1 MAIFKFSAP
10 KKNHYSDFCVKF
22 IYCFHS
28 YLTQYADSDN
38 INYTL
43 YYQFFKG
50 IAMVPFKW
58 ADSSCLEK
66 KQKWWPRTQ
75 TVITK
80 ERATPRRWS
89 KEQKDVS
96 QTMRWFSINND
107 MLIRY
112 GWWAISRMHL
122 LIKISFQFVF
132 LRYEKNKES
141 KLLETYKKLPWRN
154 GDVLRVAKKKN
165 NTRTCA
171 HTRHYLTSYYELDI
185 GKMIPCIIIAV

>member
-1 MAIFKFSAP
+1 MDIL
-10 KKNHYSDFCVKF
+10 F

-43 YYQFFKG
+43 YFQFFKG
-50 IAMVPFKW
+50 IAMAPFKW
-58 ADSSCLEK
+58 ADSSYLEK
-66 KQKWWPRTQ
+66 KQNWWPRTQ
-75 TVITK
+75 TVITQ

-89 KEQKDVS
+89 KEQKVVS

-112 GWWAISRMHL
+112 GWWARSRMHL

-132 LRYEKNKES
+132 WDMKKTKNRRFSTLEKLRC
-141 KLLETYKKLPWRN
+141 
-154 GDVLRVAKKKN
+154 AKQH
-165 NTRTCA
+165 NTWTSISTVSR
-171 HTRHYLTSYYELDI
+171 HTMNWISGKWYL
-185 GKMIPCIIIAV
+185 A